1 MPSPASNKTDPI
13 VNRAE
18 IKLSTFINIYFDRI
32 SIRAIKHVVR
42 LQVSIDGLSNDNSF
56 QRKIGEK
63 LHMVLYAPSAVLVEL
78 SYNSIIINKRPALDY
93 LLILFNIKY
102 SL

>member
-1 MPSPASNKTDPI
+1 MPSPASNKTDRI

-18 IKLSTFINIYFDRI
+18 SNLSTIINIYFDRI
-32 SIRAIKHVVR
+32 SIRAISTLFVFKS
-42 LQVSIDGLSNDNSF
+42 LLMDFSNDNSF
-56 QRKIGEK
+56 RRKIGEK

-78 SYNSIIINKRPALDY
+78 SYNSIIINKRPALSF
-93 LLILFNIKY
+93 LRILFNIKY